1 MRSVIYAPNCHG
13 YAEHPTQK
21 PIEIIDPLLRFTRH
35 YVWLNYPAEPQTMGI
50 EIMLADWNGDIPL
63 LKKEMKERGFRL
75 SERFN
80 GWVIERKEA

>member
-1 MRSVIYAPNCHG
+1 MDFKLGHYQLGNQI
-13 YAEHPTQK
+13 
-21 PIEIIDPLLRFTRH
+21 FTRH